1 METDTTK
8 ENDGGDD
15 DDGGVPEKY
24 EDLPPK
30 IPEDKKSFRRQFI
43 EPLDFA
49 PASGAVDEVHAAQ
62 DMDTGYYTG
71 RHAYTENATF
81 TNEDIPSTW
90 SNSPRDSL
98 NELNRNF
105 YANEDKSV
113 SSEQHKL
120 DEQNDAK
127 AWAKRVGLTEV
138 EGKRAAYLTT
148 KVEANAK
155 KQYTATAVILAAITI
170 AANEPVV
177 QRRVVRSTVPDL
189 EDINTSFV
197 EDYEQLR
204 EDLGVE
210 TLTVRRAREAIR
222 ENM

>member
-1 METDTTK
+1 MATNTSEGEHED
-8 ENDGGDD
+8 GDD
-15 DDGGVPEKY
+15 DGIPEKY

-62 DMDTGYYTG
+62 DTDTGYYTG

-81 TNEDIPSTW
+81 TNADIPSTW
-90 SNSPRDSL
+90 SDSPRDSL

-113 SSEQHKL
+113 GREQQRL

-148 KVEANAK
+148 KVSAGTK
-155 KQYTATAVILAAITI
+155 KNFTATGVILAAITI

-189 EDINTSFV
+189 DDINTSFV

-210 TLTVRRAREAIR
+210 TLTIRRAREAIR